1 MKRRFE
7 IYSDSA
13 GKRLAVPI
21 GFSPVAAVLSSAWM
35 FLQRLWVEGFLLLTF
50 NAVFA
55 GVLFAN
61 RVSWPFYLG
70 LQLLVGLVV
79 GASARRLRELAAER
93 MGFEYTCTIPA
104 RDPAT
109 AIAMLA
115 QVGGT
120 PLPEWRAR
128 YIAGVPDITPRSIRP
143 VFAVT
148 LLTLKAAF
156 RYRLVVVL
164 LVLLVGAV
172 FALPS
177 IIRHDGTATGFSQIL
192 LAYTLS
198 AITTL
203 LGFATL
209 WLACGT
215 LARDIEDMAL
225 FLVAVKPI
233 PRWQIWLGKWL
244 GIMILNAGMVAVSGT
259 IVYGLLHLRASQLPP
274 AQFAK
279 LQSEILVARESV
291 PALVPNID
299 ADVEQEYER
308 RRRDATVAAM
318 DPLFVRKQVRAQLEG
333 RLQAV
338 PPGQF
343 RPLPFVFDLGP
354 GARERFKDKAIFLR
368 VQFFT
373 PEYVGLDASFDHG
386 WEVGSSR
393 ERPPIRFSN
402 NFAPEIPSEFAIPA
416 DQIDSDGRITIRYAN
431 LGGLTLIFPLGQGIQ
446 VLCPETTFAVN
457 FGRGLVIILCWLG
470 LLAAVGLFSASFLSF
485 PVASFVS
492 IALLIVGL
500 SSGTLKQVVE
510 QGGIF
515 GMNTETGMVTEPTL
529 VNQVAVQLYGSAY
542 WLLNQISSFSPV
554 DALATGRSIT
564 WFEVARALFA
574 VVGLGSGGLAVAG
587 MIILTRRE
595 IALPT

>member
-1 MKRRFE
+1 MKRRYE
-7 IYSDSA
+7 IYSDSV
-13 GKRLAVPI
+13 GKRLAVPL

-35 FLQRLWVEGFLLLTF
+35 FLQRLWVEGLLLLTF

-55 GVLFAN
+55 GILYAN

-70 LQLLVGLVV
+70 LQLFIGLVV

-93 MGFEYTCTIPA
+93 SGFEYTCTIPA
-104 RDPAT
+104 RDAAT
-109 AIAMLA
+109 SIAMLT
-115 QVGGT
+115 QVGGV

-128 YIAGVPDITPRSIRP
+128 HIAGVPDITPRSIRP
-143 VFAVT
+143 VFAIT

-164 LVLLVGAV
+164 LTLLVGAV

-192 LAYTLS
+192 LAYTLT

-244 GIMILNAGMVAVSGT
+244 GIMILNAGMVAVSGA
-259 IVYGLLHLRASQLPP
+259 IVYGLLHLRANQLPP
-274 AQFAK
+274 AQLAK

-291 PALVPNID
+291 PALVANID

-343 RPLPFVFDLGP
+343 RPLPFIFDLGP
-354 GARERFKDKAIFLR
+354 DARERFKDKAIFLR

-373 PEYVGLDASFDHG
+373 PEYVGMDASFDHG
-386 WEVGSSR
+386 WEVGGSR

-402 NFAPEIPSEFAIPA
+402 NFGPEIASEFAIPA
-416 DQIDSDGRITIRYAN
+416 DQIDEDGRITLRYAN
-431 LGGLTLIFPLGQGIQ
+431 LGGLTVIFPLGQGMQ
-446 VLCPETTFAVN
+446 VLCPEASFAVN
-457 FGRGLVIILCWLG
+457 FARGLVIILCWLG

-492 IALLIVGL
+492 IALLVVGL

-510 QGGIF
+510 QGGIV
-515 GMNTETGMVTEPTL
+515 GMNTETGLVTEPTL
-529 VNQVAVQLYGSAY
+529 VNRAAVFIYGSAY

-564 WFEVARALFA
+564 WFELARALFA
-574 VVGLGSGGLAVAG
+574 VIGLASGGLAVAG